1 MTGTEIV
8 SLVAAGIAI
17 LASVAS
23 WYFAWLNKREQQEH
37 ERIMARI
44 RALSAEKGKETGDK

>member
-44 RALSAEKGKETGDK
+44 RALSAETD